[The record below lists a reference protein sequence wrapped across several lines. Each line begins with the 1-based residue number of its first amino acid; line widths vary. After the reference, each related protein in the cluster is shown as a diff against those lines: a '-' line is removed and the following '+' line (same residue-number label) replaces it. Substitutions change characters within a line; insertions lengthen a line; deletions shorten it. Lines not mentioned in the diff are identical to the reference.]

1 LNIEWEL
8 EGDPIVSAK
17 DQRGSALRDAETFE

>member
-1 LNIEWEL
+1 LKIDWQL

-17 DQRGSALRDAETFE
+17 DQCGVALHDAETFD